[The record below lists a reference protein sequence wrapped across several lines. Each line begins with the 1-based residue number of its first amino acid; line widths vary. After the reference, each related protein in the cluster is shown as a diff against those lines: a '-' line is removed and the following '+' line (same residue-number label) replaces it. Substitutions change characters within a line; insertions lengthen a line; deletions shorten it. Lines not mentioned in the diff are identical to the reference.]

1 MLAAAGLATVLVV
14 GVGAYLLLRGPGGPP
29 AKTPTVFAD
38 DFSNT
43 GGGWSGSTWI
53 SGSGYSEGGYRIDA
67 GGYTSARWEKAPI
80 RGNVS
85 DRILISTD
93 ATVKTGPPYG
103 QVAVYCRG
111 NGSGDQ
117 SSSYDFLVR
126 ADGQGA
132 VIRKEAGAK
141 GSKELARKPSAA
153 GFEKGKTN
161 RLQAACEQD
170 GGRIRLRFWING
182 DLAAEASDGEGPL
195 PAGSVGL
202 MARLENGGSGGNTQV
217 LFDNFDVSS
226 IGDVS
231 STG

>member
-1 MLAAAGLATVLVV
+1 VLAAAGLAAVLVV
-14 GVGAYLLLRGPGGPP
+14 GVGAFLLLRGPGGPP
-29 AKTPTVFAD
+29 AKTTTYFAD

-43 GGGWSGSTWI
+43 GSGWSGSSWI
-53 SGSGYSEGGYRIDA
+53 SGSGYAEAGYRIDA

-80 RGNVS
+80 KGNLP
-85 DRILISTD
+85 DRILISAD
-93 ATVKTGPPYG
+93 ATVKAGPPYG

-126 ADGQGA
+126 ADGQGV

-141 GSKELARKPSAA
+141 GLKELARKSSAA

-170 GGRIRLRFWING
+170 GGKIRLRFWING
-182 DLAAEASDGEGPL
+182 DLAAEASDGDGPL
-195 PAGSVGL
+195 PAGGAGL
-202 MARLENGGSGGNTQV
+202 MTRLENGGSGGNTQA

-226 IGDVS
+226 IG
-231 STG
+231 

>member
-1 MLAAAGLATVLVV
+1 MLAAAGLAAVLVV
-14 GVGAYLLLRGPGGPP
+14 GVGGFLLLRGPGGPP
-29 AKTPTVFAD
+29 AKTTTLFAD

-43 GGGWSGSTWI
+43 GSGWSGSTWI

-67 GGYTSARWEKAPI
+67 GGYTAARWEKAPI
-80 RGNVS
+80 KGNLQNRV
-85 DRILISTD
+85 LISTD
-93 ATVKTGPPYG
+93 ATVKAGPPYG

-111 NGSGDQ
+111 SGSGNQ

-141 GSKELARKPSAA
+141 GPKELASKSSAA

-170 GGRIRLRFWING
+170 GGKVRLRFWING
-182 DLAAEASDGEGPL
+182 DLAAEATDGDGPL
-195 PAGSVGL
+195 AGDSVGL
-202 MARLENGGSGGNTQV
+202 MTRLDNSGSGGNTQAS
-217 LFDNFDVSS
+217 FDNFDVSS
-226 IGDVS
+226 IL
-231 STG
+231 